1 MGEQQTLFVCA
12 LASGGFG
19 AAVGTAF
26 GATVG
31 AITWSDG
38 RVAGT
43 FIGFGLARA
52 YERAARHELTPT
64 TKGAVVGGTDGAVF
78 LGAVGI
84 LVGAL
89 VAWRM
94 PSAGDVLVPTAVG
107 MVLLLSLGSLFGFMA
122 FALVRTG
129 ARAVAPLFFGAMLG
143 AAIGVFWWRLN
154 GLFVGLVLGLFGGT
168 ALAFL
173 RGPRRS

>member
-1 MGEQQTLFVCA
+1 MEERQTLFLWA
-12 LASGGFG
+12 LVSGGFG
-19 AAVGTAF
+19 AALGTAF

-31 AITWSDG
+31 AITWRDG

-52 YERAARHELTPT
+52 YERAVRCELAAA

-78 LGAVGI
+78 LGTVGI

-89 VAWRM
+89 VAWRV
-94 PSAGDVLVPTAVG
+94 PRAADVLVPTAVV
-107 MVLLLSLGSLFGFMA
+107 MVLLLALGSLFGSIA

-129 ARAVAPLFFGAMLG
+129 TRAVVPIFFAAMFGAG
-143 AAIGVFWWRLN
+143 IGVYCGRLN
-154 GLFVGLVLGLFGGT
+154 GLFIGLVLGLVAGT
-168 ALAFL
+168 AVAVL